1 MTNGTQPAGTQ
12 PTSMRQLVI
21 AAIISGTVASS
32 VLGLAFTGYV
42 TRTQEEVK
50 SQRAWKEKSVAEL
63 LGPMSMQLDRTR
75 GALERWNKQNLYIEA
90 KIMKVG
96 NETVRDLL
104 LTKGHLIPP
113 DLVVDANK
121 LIEHYDVW
129 LELYE
134 KHRGGKEPD
143 LKAEFV
149 FAAPAGFGFPK
160 EAEAHF
166 KERLRAFMKDLYGI

>member
-1 MTNGTQPAGTQ
+1 MADEAKRV
-12 PTSMRQLVI
+12 SVWQLLLT
-21 AAIISGTVASS
+21 AIISSS
-32 VLGLAFTGYV
+32 LITGLLGLGFTGWV

-50 SQRAWKEKSVAEL
+50 SQRTWKEKSVAEL
-63 LGPMSMQLDRTR
+63 LGPMSMELDRTK

-113 DLVVDANK
+113 DLIPDANK
-121 LIEHYDVW
+121 LIQHYDVW

-134 KHRGGKEPD
+134 KQRGGKEPG
-143 LKAEFV
+143 LKTKFV
-149 FAAPAGFGFPK
+149 FAASEGYPFPK

-166 KERLRAFMKDLYGI
+166 KERLRLYMKELYGI

>member
-1 MTNGTQPAGTQ
+1 MADEKKPA
-12 PTSMRQLVI
+12 SIRQLLLTAVI
-21 AAIISGTVASS
+21 SS
-32 VLGLAFTGYV
+32 SLITGLLSLAFTGWI
-42 TRTQEEVK
+42 TSTQEEVK

-63 LGPMSMQLDRTR
+63 LGPMSMELDRTK
-75 GALERWNKQNLYIEA
+75 GALNRWTKQNLYIEA

-96 NETVRDLL
+96 NEKIRDLL
-104 LTKGHLIPP
+104 LSKGHLIPA
-113 DLVVDANK
+113 DLIPDANK

-134 KHRGGKEPD
+134 KSRGGKEPD

-149 FAAPAGFGFPK
+149 FAATEGYSFPK

-166 KERLRAFMKDLYGI
+166 KERLRVYMKELYGV